1 MPLPQKHIDRVFA
14 RILIRYGAVWMRMWE
29 GIDEGAVKADWAR
42 ELDAMPDF
50 RLAYALDHL
59 PADRPPGVAAFRA
72 LCMAAPA
79 HVQAR
84 LPAPKPDPVAVRDI
98 TDRVKGGLKPHDPLA
113 GARRLRQ
120 REQAGDKSLTALQRE
135 FWRQALARELEHE
148 AAA

>member
-42 ELDAMPDF
+42 ELDGIPDF

-59 PADRPPGVAAFRA
+59 PADRPPGVAVFRA
-72 LCMAAPA
+72 LCMAAAAPA
-79 HVQAR
+79 QSR
-84 LPAPKPDPVAVRDI
+84 LPAPKPDPDAVRGI
-98 TDRVKGGLKPHDPLA
+98 TDGVKAALKPHDQLA
-113 GARRLRQ
+113 GARRLRE
-120 REQAGDKSLTALQRE
+120 REQAGDKSLTAVQRE
-135 FWRQALARELEHE
+135 FWRQALARELN